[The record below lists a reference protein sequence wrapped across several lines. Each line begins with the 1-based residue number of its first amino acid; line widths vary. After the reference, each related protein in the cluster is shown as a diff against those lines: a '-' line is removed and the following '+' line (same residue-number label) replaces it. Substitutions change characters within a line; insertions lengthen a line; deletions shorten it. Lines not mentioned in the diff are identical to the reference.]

1 MDKVMGKFVEY
12 YHDIFAEN
20 DEKYIEKFGREVF
33 LMFLKPI
40 INGIGHYYLEAETRT
55 MTKTDVVVDYLGE
68 QFIIEMKLWHGKEY
82 NERGEKQICEYL
94 DFYHKNKG
102 YMLSFNFNKKKE
114 QGIKEIKIGDKI
126 IIEAVV

>member
-1 MDKVMGKFVEY
+1 MRK
-12 YHDIFAEN
+12 N
-20 DEKYIEKFGREVF
+20 QKYIEKFGREVF